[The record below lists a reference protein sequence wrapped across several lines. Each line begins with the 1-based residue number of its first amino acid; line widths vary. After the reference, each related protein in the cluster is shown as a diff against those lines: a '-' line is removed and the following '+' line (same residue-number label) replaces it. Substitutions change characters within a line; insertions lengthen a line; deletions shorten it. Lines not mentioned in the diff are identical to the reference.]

1 MDFLFSYIVLA
12 EIYVLLGLSTNLL
25 VGIVGIFSVSQAAVF
40 GVGAYLVAHFL
51 MAADPVSF
59 IPSLAIAAA
68 CCVALN
74 ILVTLPS
81 LRVSGDYF
89 VVTSFGIQL
98 LATAVFTNWAEGTG
112 GANGLPGI
120 PPPDLFGL
128 PIETTAQY
136 VWLCTGAAVLGCL
149 CFFLIMRAP
158 FGRLLRAIRED
169 EMAVAAAGKNVLR
182 AKVSAAALAGAFA
195 GTAGGLYATFLSF
208 IDPSSFDLDA
218 SILLLTMVVVGG
230 ARTLAGSII
239 GPFLLLALPQLLTLV
254 EIPTTIAAAARQLI
268 YGLLLIVFML
278 FRPQGLAGE
287 RL

>member
-1 MDFLFSYIVLA
+1 MDFLLSYLILA

-25 VGIVGIFSVSQAAVF
+25 VGIAGIFSVSQAAVF
-40 GVGAYLVAHFL
+40 GVGGYIVAWFL
-51 MAADPVSF
+51 MHDIAGFLPALV
-59 IPSLAIAAA
+59 IAAVA
-68 CCVALN
+68 CVALN
-74 ILVTLPS
+74 IVVTLPS

-98 LATAVFTNWAEGTG
+98 LATAVFTNSTGLTG

-120 PPPDLFGL
+120 PPPDLFGHPL
-128 PIETTAQY
+128 ESNPELFALTTAAM
-136 VWLCTGAAVLGCL
+136 LLGGL
-149 CFFLIMRAP
+149 AFFLIMRAP

-169 EMAVAAAGKNVLR
+169 ELAVAAAGKNVLR

-195 GTAGGLYATFLSF
+195 GSAGGLYATFLSF
-208 IDPSSFDLDA
+208 VDPSSFDLDA

-230 ARTLAGSII
+230 ARTLAGSVI
-239 GPFLLLALPQLLTLV
+239 GPFLLLALPQVLAMID
-254 EIPTTIAAAARQLI
+254 IPTTVAAAARQLL
-268 YGLLLIVFML
+268 YGVLLILFML

>member
-1 MDFLFSYIVLA
+1 MDFLFSYLA
-12 EIYVLLGLSTNLL
+12 LAAIYVMLGLSTNLL

-40 GVGAYLVAHFL
+40 GVGAYVVAHFL
-51 MAADPVSF
+51 MAADPLPF
-59 IPSLAIAAA
+59 LPALAIAML
-68 CCVALN
+68 CCVTLN

-98 LATAVFTNWAEGTG
+98 LATAVFTNWTAGTG

-120 PPPDLFGL
+120 PPPDLFGYQL
-128 PIETTAQY
+128 DSTFLLMA
-136 VWLCTGAAVLGCL
+136 LCL
-149 CFFLIMRAP
+149 CGLLLACACFWLIMRAP

-169 EMAVAAAGKNVLR
+169 ELAVAAAGKNVLR

-195 GTAGGLYATFLSF
+195 GIAGGLYATFLSF
-208 IDPSSFDLDA
+208 IDPSSFDLDS

-230 ARTLAGSII
+230 ARTLAGSIV
-239 GPFLLLALPQLLTLV
+239 GPFLLLAMPQALSMLD
-254 EIPTTIAAAARQLI
+254 IPTTIAAAARQLI
-268 YGLLLIVFML
+268 YGLLLIAFML
-278 FRPQGLAGE
+278 FRPQGLVGE

>member
-1 MDFLFSYIVLA
+1 MDFLFSYLA
-12 EIYVLLGLSTNLL
+12 LAGIYVLLGLSTNLL
-25 VGIVGIFSVSQAAVF
+25 VGIAGIFSVSQAAVF
-40 GVGAYLVAHFL
+40 GVGAYIVAHFL
-51 MAADPVSF
+51 MAPDPLPFLPAV
-59 IPSLAIAAA
+59 AIAAA
-68 CCVALN
+68 CCIALN
-74 ILVTLPS
+74 ILITLPS

-98 LATAVFTNWAEGTG
+98 LATAVFTNWTAGTG

-120 PPPDLFGL
+120 PPPEILGWTAGSTGELVGL
-128 PIETTAQY
+128 TTAAM
-136 VWLCTGAAVLGCL
+136 VLCCL
-149 CFFLIMRAP
+149 AFFLVMRAP

-169 EMAVAAAGKNVLR
+169 ELAVAASGKNVLQ

-195 GTAGGLYATFLSF
+195 GISGGLYATFLSF

-230 ARTLAGSII
+230 ARTLVGSVI
-239 GPFLLLALPQLLTLV
+239 GPFILLALPQILTLV
-254 EIPTTIAAAARQLI
+254 EIPTTIAAAARQLL
-268 YGLLLIVFML
+268 YGILLIVFML

>member
-1 MDFLFSYIVLA
+1 MDFWFSYLTLA
-12 EIYVLLGLSTNLL
+12 SIYVLLGLSTNLL
-25 VGIVGIFSVSQAAVF
+25 VGIAGIFSVSQAAVF
-40 GVGAYLVAHFL
+40 GVGAYIVAYFL
-51 MAADPVSF
+51 MNDLLSFLPAMALAA
-59 IPSLAIAAA
+59 IGCI
-68 CCVALN
+68 ALN
-74 ILVTLPS
+74 ILVTLPA

-98 LATAVFTNWAEGTG
+98 LATAVFTNWTAGTG

-120 PPPDLFGL
+120 PPPDLFGKAL
-128 PIETTAQY
+128 ENSSDL
-136 VWLCTGAAVLGCL
+136 VLLSAAGMAIGCL
-149 CFFLIMRAP
+149 VFWLVMRAP

-169 EMAVAAAGKNVLR
+169 ELAVAAAGKSVLR

-208 IDPSSFDLDA
+208 IDPSSFDLDS

-239 GPFLLLALPQLLTLV
+239 GPFLLLALPQVLTLV
-254 EIPTTIAAAARQLI
+254 DIPTTIAAAARQLI
-268 YGLLLIVFML
+268 YGVLLIAFML

-287 RL
+287 KL

>member
-1 MDFLFSYIVLA
+1 
-12 EIYVLLGLSTNLL
+12 
-25 VGIVGIFSVSQAAVF
+25 
-40 GVGAYLVAHFL
+40 
-51 MAADPVSF
+51 
-59 IPSLAIAAA
+59 
-68 CCVALN
+68 
-74 ILVTLPS
+74 

-98 LATAVFTNWAEGTG
+98 LATAVFTNWTAGTG

-120 PPPDLFGL
+120 PPPDLFGIQ
-128 PIETTAQY
+128 IETTQQY
-136 VWLCTGAAVLGCL
+136 MLLCVAASVLGCL
-149 CFFLIMRAP
+149 CFFLTMRAP

-169 EMAVAAAGKNVLR
+169 ELAVAAAGKNVLR

-239 GPFLLLALPQLLTLV
+239 GPFLLLALPQILTLV
-254 EIPTTIAAAARQLI
+254 DIPTTIAAAARQLI
-268 YGLLLIVFML
+268 YGVLLILFML

>member
-40 GVGAYLVAHFL
+40 GVGAYIVAHFM
-51 MAADPVSF
+51 MASDALSF
-59 IPSLAIAAA
+59 IPALTIAAA
-68 CCVALN
+68 CCIALN
-74 ILVTLPS
+74 VLVSLPS

-98 LATAVFTNWAEGTG
+98 LATAIFINWTAGTG
-112 GANGLPGI
+112 GANGLPGV
-120 PPPDLFGL
+120 PPPDIFGFQ
-128 PIETTAQY
+128 IETTRQY
-136 VWLCTGAAVLGCL
+136 VLLCTVAATLGCL
-149 CFFLIMRAP
+149 AFWLIMRAP

-169 EMAVAAAGKNVLR
+169 ELAVAAAGKNVLR

-195 GTAGGLYATFLSF
+195 GIAGGLYATFLSF
-208 IDPSSFDLDA
+208 IDPFSFDLDA
-218 SILLLTMVVVGG
+218 SILLLTMIVVGG

-239 GPFLLLALPQLLTLV
+239 GPFLLLALPQMLTLL

-268 YGLLLIVFML
+268 YGLLLIAFML

>member
-1 MDFLFSYIVLA
+1 MDFWLSYVTLA
-12 EIYVLLGLSTNLL
+12 AIYVLLGLSTNLL

-40 GVGAYLVAHFL
+40 GVGAYIVAYFL
-51 MAADPVSF
+51 MAAEPIGF
-59 IPSLAIAAA
+59 LPALAIAAA
-68 CCVALN
+68 CCIALN
-74 ILVTLPS
+74 VLITLPS

-98 LATAVFTNWAEGTG
+98 LATAVFTNWTAGTG

-120 PPPDLFGL
+120 PPPDLFKRPL
-128 PIETTAQY
+128 ESTWQMMM
-136 VWLCTGAAVLGCL
+136 LSLAALALGCL
-149 CFFLIMRAP
+149 CFHLIMRAP
-158 FGRLLRAIRED
+158 YGRLLRAIRED
-169 EMAVAAAGKNVLR
+169 ELAIAAAGKNVLR
-182 AKVSAAALAGAFA
+182 AKVSAAALAGAF
-195 GTAGGLYATFLSF
+195 GGIAGGLYATFLSF

-239 GPFLLLALPQLLTLV
+239 GPFLLLALPQLLTMV
-254 EIPTTIAAAARQLI
+254 EIPSTFAAAMRQLI

>member
-1 MDFLFSYIVLA
+1 MDFWLSYIALA

-40 GVGAYLVAHFL
+40 GVGAYIVAHFL
-51 MAADPVSF
+51 MAAEPMSF
-59 IPSLAIAAA
+59 LPAMGIAALG
-68 CCVALN
+68 CIALN
-74 ILVTLPS
+74 ILVTLPA

-98 LATAVFTNWAEGTG
+98 LATAVFTNWTGGTG

-120 PPPDLFGL
+120 PPPDVFGYPL
-128 PIETTAQY
+128 QSTLQLTE
-136 VWLCTGAAVLGCL
+136 LCTAAVVLGCL
-149 CFFLIMRAP
+149 AFLLIMRAP

-169 EMAVAAAGKNVLR
+169 ELAVAAAGKNVLR

-195 GTAGGLYATFLSF
+195 GVAGGLYATFLSF
-208 IDPSSFDLDA
+208 IDPSSFDLDS

-230 ARTLAGSII
+230 ARTLAGSIV
-239 GPFLLLALPQLLTLV
+239 GPFLLLALPQLLSLV

-268 YGLLLIVFML
+268 YGLLLIAFML
-278 FRPQGLAGE
+278 FRPQGLVGE

>member
-1 MDFLFSYIVLA
+1 MDFWLSYVTLA
-12 EIYVLLGLSTNLL
+12 AIYVLLGLSTNLL
-25 VGIVGIFSVSQAAVF
+25 VGIVGIFSVSQAAIF
-40 GVGAYLVAHFL
+40 GVGAYIVAHFL
-51 MAADPVSF
+51 MAADPISF
-59 IPSLAIAAA
+59 LPALAIAAA
-68 CCVALN
+68 CCIALN
-74 ILVTLPS
+74 VLVTLPS

-98 LATAVFTNWAEGTG
+98 LATAVFTNWTAGTG

-120 PPPDLFGL
+120 PPPDIFGL
-128 PIETTAQY
+128 QIESTQQY
-136 VWLCTGAAVLGCL
+136 VVLCTVAAGLGCL
-149 CFFLIMRAP
+149 CFFLVMRAP

-169 EMAVAAAGKNVLR
+169 ELAVAAAGKNVLR

-195 GTAGGLYATFLSF
+195 GIAGGLYATFLSF

-239 GPFLLLALPQLLTLV
+239 GPFLLLALPQVLSLID
-254 EIPTTIAAAARQLI
+254 IPTTIAAAARQLI
-268 YGLLLIVFML
+268 YGVLLIAFML

-287 RL
+287 KI

>member
-1 MDFLFSYIVLA
+1 MDFLFSYLA
-12 EIYVLLGLSTNLL
+12 LAAIYVMLGLSTNLL

-40 GVGAYLVAHFL
+40 GVGAYVVAHFL
-51 MAADPVSF
+51 MAAEPLSF
-59 IPSLAIAAA
+59 LPALAIAMV
-68 CCVALN
+68 CCVSLN

-98 LATAVFTNWAEGTG
+98 LATAVFTNWTAGTG

-120 PPPDLFGL
+120 PPPDVFGYEL
-128 PIETTAQY
+128 SSTFQLMA
-136 VWLCTGAAVLGCL
+136 LCL
-149 CFFLIMRAP
+149 CGLLLACGCFWLIMRAP

-169 EMAVAAAGKNVLR
+169 ELAVAAAGKNVLR

-195 GTAGGLYATFLSF
+195 GMAGGMYATFLSF

-230 ARTLAGSII
+230 ARTLAGSIV
-239 GPFLLLALPQLLTLV
+239 GPFLLLAMPQALSMLD
-254 EIPTTIAAAARQLI
+254 IPTTIAAAARQLI
-268 YGLLLIVFML
+268 YGVLLIAFML
-278 FRPQGLAGE
+278 FRPQGLLGE

>member
-1 MDFLFSYIVLA
+1 MDFLYSYIVLA
-12 EIYVLLGLSTNLL
+12 AIYVLLGLSTNLL

-40 GVGAYLVAHFL
+40 GVGAYVVAHFL
-51 MAADPVSF
+51 MATDPLSF
-59 IPSLAIAAA
+59 IPALVIAAA

-98 LATAVFTNWAEGTG
+98 LATAVFTNWTAGTG
-112 GANGLPGI
+112 GANGLPDI

-128 PIETTAQY
+128 QIKSTQQY
-136 VWLCTGAAVLGCL
+136 MMLCVAVSALGCL
-149 CFFLIMRAP
+149 CFYLIMRAP

-169 EMAVAAAGKNVLR
+169 ETAVAAAGKNVLR

-230 ARTLAGSII
+230 ARTLAGSIV
-239 GPFLLLALPQLLTLV
+239 GPFLLLALPQVLTLV
-254 EIPTTIAAAARQLI
+254 DIPTTIAAAARQLI
-268 YGLLLIVFML
+268 YGVLLILFML

-287 RL
+287 KL

>member
-1 MDFLFSYIVLA
+1 MDFLFSYLA
-12 EIYVLLGLSTNLL
+12 LAAIYVMLGLSTNLL

-40 GVGAYLVAHFL
+40 GVGAYIVAHFL
-51 MAADPVSF
+51 MATDSLPFLPA
-59 IPSLAIAAA
+59 LAIAML
-68 CCVALN
+68 CCITLN

-98 LATAVFTNWAEGTG
+98 LATAVFTNWTAGTG

-120 PPPDLFGL
+120 PPPDVFGY
-128 PIETTAQY
+128 A
-136 VWLCTGAAVLGCL
+136 LGSTFQLMALCL
-149 CFFLIMRAP
+149 CGLLLDCVCFWLIMRAP

-169 EMAVAAAGKNVLR
+169 ELAVAAAGKNVLR

-195 GTAGGLYATFLSF
+195 GMAGGLYATFLSF

-230 ARTLAGSII
+230 ARTLAGSIV
-239 GPFLLLALPQLLTLV
+239 GPFLLLAMPQALSLLD
-254 EIPTTIAAAARQLI
+254 IPTTIAAAARQLI
-268 YGLLLIVFML
+268 YGLLLIAFML
-278 FRPQGLAGE
+278 FRPQGLVGE

>member
-1 MDFLFSYIVLA
+1 MDFLFSYLA
-12 EIYVLLGLSTNLL
+12 LAAIYVMLGLSTNLL

-40 GVGAYLVAHFL
+40 GVGAYVVAHFL
-51 MAADPVSF
+51 MAAEPLSF
-59 IPSLAIAAA
+59 LPALAIAMV
-68 CCVALN
+68 CCVSLN

-81 LRVSGDYF
+81 LRVAGDYF

-98 LATAVFTNWAEGTG
+98 LATAVFTNWTAGTG

-120 PPPDLFGL
+120 PPPDVFGYEL
-128 PIETTAQY
+128 SSTFQLMA
-136 VWLCTGAAVLGCL
+136 LCL
-149 CFFLIMRAP
+149 CGLLLACGCFWLIMRAP

-169 EMAVAAAGKNVLR
+169 ELAVAAAGKNVLR

-195 GTAGGLYATFLSF
+195 GMAGGMYATFLSF

-230 ARTLAGSII
+230 ARTLAGSIV
-239 GPFLLLALPQLLTLV
+239 GPFLLLAMPQALSMLD
-254 EIPTTIAAAARQLI
+254 IPTTIAAAARQLI
-268 YGLLLIVFML
+268 YGVLLIAFML
-278 FRPQGLAGE
+278 FRPQGLLGE